1 MTEHE
6 PTTAVT
12 CNILSHTTQNSKRL
26 SSFGYNW
33 TECSDDSPLSLS
45 ALPDSPGFILKLI
58 PSAGSSKIPLPVPSQ
73 CCPCTYLMISEE
85 QRPFL
90 YIAVPK
96 RNCSWPASARCL
108 GSLVQPSLNNMQLG
122 KNTSPKKIM
131 GAGKKEEE
139 EEGEGE
145 GKEKKMR
152 KKEKGGAGN
161 WVR

>member
-1 MTEHE
+1 M
-6 PTTAVT
+6 
-12 CNILSHTTQNSKRL
+12 
-26 SSFGYNW
+26 
-33 TECSDDSPLSLS
+33 
-45 ALPDSPGFILKLI
+45 
-58 PSAGSSKIPLPVPSQ
+58 
-73 CCPCTYLMISEE
+73 
-85 QRPFL
+85 
-90 YIAVPK
+90 
-96 RNCSWPASARCL
+96 
-108 GSLVQPSLNNMQLG
+108 VQPSLNNMQLG